1 MGRPSKL
8 SPDQWADI
16 EKRLLAGE
24 GASELAR
31 EFKVHPAQITRRLSQ
46 VTQNVRNVAQMIA
59 ESQTA
64 LAELP
69 VAQQYNALSLADKLR
84 SISNSLASGAE
95 LSAKNYHRVTA
106 LANAE
111 LQRVDD
117 AEPMS
122 ETSLAALKNVAALTK
137 LGNDAAQTPI
147 NLLAANKDAVKRIN
161 GEAEDEEAVEK
172 PRGVLVVPGMM
183 ADTAA
188 WAAAA
193 QKASLKAG
201 E

>member
-1 MGRPSKL
+1 MGRKSKL
-8 SPDQWADI
+8 TDQQWADI
-16 EKRLLAGE
+16 KRRVLE
-24 GASELAR
+24 GARPADLAR
-31 EFKVHPAQITRRLSQ
+31 EYGVSRATISERVSRRVEEIKSVANQ
-46 VTQNVRNVAQMIA
+46 VVSAELALGALPIA
-59 ESQTA
+59 EQVMTISYA
-64 LAELP
+64 SGLRAIS
-69 VAQQYNALSLADKLR
+69 LSLMRGAD
-84 SISNSLASGAE
+84 

-161 GEAEDEEAVEK
+161 GEVEDEEAVEK

-193 QKASLKAG
+193 QKASIKT